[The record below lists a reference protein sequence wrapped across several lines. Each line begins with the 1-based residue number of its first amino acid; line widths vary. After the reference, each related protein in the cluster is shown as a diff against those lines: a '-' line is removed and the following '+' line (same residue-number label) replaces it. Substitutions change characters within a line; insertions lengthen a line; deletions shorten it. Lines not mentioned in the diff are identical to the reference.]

1 MAAAAAGGAVAVV
14 AVSIYRRS
22 RPLRARLS
30 PGRFHPAAALD
41 RLMARL
47 AIDAA
52 VRWRQRRAGNR
63 RRSPQAG
70 FTLAE
75 LVMVCAIL
83 AALSL
88 LAMPV
93 VMYTKQRSQ
102 EMELRQDLRE
112 MRAAIDQYKRFSDQG
127 LLPVDLGTEG
137 YPKDLDSL
145 VKGVELVG
153 QVDRQMKF
161 LRRIPV
167 DPMTG
172 KKLWGLRSYQD
183 EPNAESTGGE
193 NVFDVYSRSQGV
205 GLNGIP
211 YRQW

>member
-1 MAAAAAGGAVAVV
+1 M
-14 AVSIYRRS
+14 S
-22 RPLRARLS
+22 RA
-30 PGRFHPAAALD
+30 
-41 RLMARL
+41 
-47 AIDAA
+47 
-52 VRWRQRRAGNR
+52 QRTAFRH
-63 RRSPQAG
+63 AG

-83 AALSL
+83 ASLSL

-93 VMYTKQRSQ
+93 VKFTAKRSK
-102 EMELRQDLRE
+102 EMELRGDLRE

-145 VKGVELVG
+145 VKGIELVG
-153 QVDRQMKF
+153 QVDRKMKF

-172 KKLWGLRSYQD
+172 RQRWGLRSYQD

-193 NVFDVYSRSQGV
+193 NVYDVYSLSQGV

-211 YRQW
+211 YRKW

>member
-1 MAAAAAGGAVAVV
+1 VIA
-14 AVSIYRRS
+14 
-22 RPLRARLS
+22 RPKRIF
-30 PGRFHPAAALD
+30 G
-41 RLMARL
+41 
-47 AIDAA
+47 
-52 VRWRQRRAGNR
+52 
-63 RRSPQAG
+63 QAG

-83 AALSL
+83 ASLSL

-93 VMYTKQRSQ
+93 VKYTAKRSK
-102 EMELRQDLRE
+102 EMELRQDLRD
-112 MRAAIDQYKRFSDQG
+112 MRMAIDQYKRFSDQG

-145 VKGVELVG
+145 VKGIELVG
-153 QVDRQMKF
+153 QIDRKMKF
-161 LRRIPV
+161 LRRIPI

-172 KKLWGLRSYQD
+172 KKQWGLRSYQD
-183 EPNAESTGGE
+183 EPNSQSTGGE
-193 NVFDVYSRSQGV
+193 DVYDVYSLAQGV

>member
-1 MAAAAAGGAVAVV
+1 
-14 AVSIYRRS
+14 
-22 RPLRARLS
+22 
-30 PGRFHPAAALD
+30 
-41 RLMARL
+41 MARL
-47 AIDAA
+47 AIDVS
-52 VRWRQRRAGNR
+52 VRCRRLRAGDR

-83 AALSL
+83 ASLSL

-93 VMYTKQRSQ
+93 VKYTKQRSQ

-145 VKGVELVG
+145 VKGVQLVG
-153 QVDRQMKF
+153 QIDKKMKF
-161 LRRIPV
+161 MRRVPV

-172 KKLWGLRSYQD
+172 KVRWGLRSFQD
-183 EPNAESTGGE
+183 EPDAESTGGE
-193 NVFDVYSRSQGV
+193 DVYDVFSLSPGV

-211 YRQW
+211 YRKW

>member
-1 MAAAAAGGAVAVV
+1 MRAPGHAAG
-14 AVSIYRRS
+14 
-22 RPLRARLS
+22 RA
-30 PGRFHPAAALD
+30 
-41 RLMARL
+41 
-47 AIDAA
+47 
-52 VRWRQRRAGNR
+52 
-63 RRSPQAG
+63 AG

-83 AALSL
+83 TSLSL

-93 VMYTKQRSQ
+93 VKYTSKRSK
-102 EMELRQDLRE
+102 EMELRGDLRD

-127 LLPVDLGTEG
+127 LLPVELGTEG

-145 VKGVELVG
+145 VKGIALVG
-153 QVDRQMKF
+153 QIDRKMKF

-172 KKLWGLRSYQD
+172 KQQWGLRSYQD
-183 EPNAESTGGE
+183 EPDAAQTGGE
-193 NVFDVYSRSQGV
+193 DVYDVYSLSLGV

-211 YRQW
+211 YRKW

>member
-1 MAAAAAGGAVAVV
+1 MGGGC
-14 AVSIYRRS
+14 R
-22 RPLRARLS
+22 
-30 PGRFHPAAALD
+30 
-41 RLMARL
+41 
-47 AIDAA
+47 
-52 VRWRQRRAGNR
+52 
-63 RRSPQAG
+63 QAG

-83 AALSL
+83 ASLSL

-93 VMYTKQRSQ
+93 VKYTSTRSK

-145 VKGVELVG
+145 VKGIALVG
-153 QVDRQMKF
+153 QVDKKMKF
-161 LRRIPV
+161 LRRIPF

-172 KKLWGLRSYQD
+172 KQQWGLRSYQD
-183 EPNAESTGGE
+183 ESTSESTGGE
-193 NVFDVYSRSQGV
+193 DVYDVYSLSHGV
-205 GLNGIP
+205 GLNGIR
-211 YRQW
+211 YRLW

>member
-1 MAAAAAGGAVAVV
+1 
-14 AVSIYRRS
+14 
-22 RPLRARLS
+22 
-30 PGRFHPAAALD
+30 
-41 RLMARL
+41 MARL
-47 AIDAA
+47 PSNEAEGRRK
-52 VRWRQRRAGNR
+52 VRGGRCRRTW
-63 RRSPQAG
+63 QAG

-83 AALSL
+83 ASLSL

-93 VMYTKQRSQ
+93 VKYTKQRSQ

-153 QVDRQMKF
+153 QVDKKMKF
-161 LRRIPV
+161 MRRIPV

-172 KKLWGLRSYQD
+172 KTKWGLRSFQD
-183 EPNAESTGGE
+183 EPDAESTGGE
-193 NVFDVYSRSQGV
+193 DVYDVHSMSPGV

-211 YRQW
+211 YRKW

>member
-1 MAAAAAGGAVAVV
+1 MTIAGLRHAAFSAARVGRPGG
-14 AVSIYRRS
+14 R
-22 RPLRARLS
+22 
-30 PGRFHPAAALD
+30 
-41 RLMARL
+41 
-47 AIDAA
+47 
-52 VRWRQRRAGNR
+52 
-63 RRSPQAG
+63 QAG

-83 AALSL
+83 SSLAL

-93 VMYTKQRSQ
+93 VKFTAKRSK
-102 EMELRQDLRE
+102 EFELRQDLRD

-145 VKGVELVG
+145 VKGIELVG
-153 QVDRQMKF
+153 QVDRKMKF
-161 LRRIPV
+161 LRRIPI

-172 KKLWGLRSYQD
+172 KKRWGLRSYQD

-193 NVFDVYSRSQGV
+193 NVYDVYSLSQGV

>member
-1 MAAAAAGGAVAVV
+1 MG
-14 AVSIYRRS
+14 RTM
-22 RPLRARLS
+22 LRAPS
-30 PGRFHPAAALD
+30 HG
-41 RLMARL
+41 AR
-47 AIDAA
+47 
-52 VRWRQRRAGNR
+52 RT
-63 RRSPQAG
+63 AG

-83 AALSL
+83 SSLSL

-93 VMYTKQRSQ
+93 VKFTSKRSK
-102 EMELRQDLRE
+102 EMELRQDLRD

-127 LLPVDLGTEG
+127 LLPVDLGSEG

-145 VKGVELVG
+145 VKGIELVG
-153 QVDRQMKF
+153 QVNRKMKF

-172 KKLWGLRSYQD
+172 KQQWGLRSFQD
-183 EPNAESTGGE
+183 EPDAAQTGGE
-193 NVFDVYSRSQGV
+193 DVYDVYSLSTRV

-211 YRQW
+211 YRKW

>member
-1 MAAAAAGGAVAVV
+1 MMSRAQ
-14 AVSIYRRS
+14 
-22 RPLRARLS
+22 RPLFR
-30 PGRFHPAAALD
+30 
-41 RLMARL
+41 
-47 AIDAA
+47 
-52 VRWRQRRAGNR
+52 
-63 RRSPQAG
+63 QAG

-83 AALSL
+83 ASLSL

-93 VMYTKQRSQ
+93 VKFTAKRSK
-102 EMELRQDLRE
+102 EMELRGDLRE

-127 LLPVDLGTEG
+127 LLPVELGTEG

-145 VKGVELVG
+145 VKGIELVG
-153 QVDRQMKF
+153 QVDRKMKF

-172 KKLWGLRSYQD
+172 KQQWGLRSYQD

-193 NVFDVYSRSQGV
+193 NVYDVYSRSQGV

-211 YRQW
+211 YRKW

>member
-1 MAAAAAGGAVAVV
+1 MMSRTQKQKAAC
-14 AVSIYRRS
+14 R
-22 RPLRARLS
+22 
-30 PGRFHPAAALD
+30 H
-41 RLMARL
+41 
-47 AIDAA
+47 
-52 VRWRQRRAGNR
+52 
-63 RRSPQAG
+63 AG

-83 AALSL
+83 ASLSL

-93 VMYTKQRSQ
+93 VKFTAKRSK
-102 EMELRQDLRE
+102 EMELRGDLRE

-145 VKGVELVG
+145 VKGIELVG
-153 QVDRQMKF
+153 QVDRKMKF

-172 KKLWGLRSYQD
+172 KQRWGLRSYQD

-193 NVFDVYSRSQGV
+193 NVYDVYSLSQGV

-211 YRQW
+211 YRKW

>member
-1 MAAAAAGGAVAVV
+1 MMSRAQKQKAAC
-14 AVSIYRRS
+14 R
-22 RPLRARLS
+22 
-30 PGRFHPAAALD
+30 H
-41 RLMARL
+41 
-47 AIDAA
+47 
-52 VRWRQRRAGNR
+52 
-63 RRSPQAG
+63 AG

-83 AALSL
+83 ASLSL

-93 VMYTKQRSQ
+93 VKFTAKRSK
-102 EMELRQDLRE
+102 EMELRGDLRE

-145 VKGVELVG
+145 VKGIELVG
-153 QVDRQMKF
+153 QVDRKMKF

-172 KKLWGLRSYQD
+172 KQRWGLRSYQD

-193 NVFDVYSRSQGV
+193 NVYDVYSLSQGV

-211 YRQW
+211 YRKW

>member
-1 MAAAAAGGAVAVV
+1 MVTRWKKKIGG
-14 AVSIYRRS
+14 R
-22 RPLRARLS
+22 
-30 PGRFHPAAALD
+30 
-41 RLMARL
+41 
-47 AIDAA
+47 
-52 VRWRQRRAGNR
+52 
-63 RRSPQAG
+63 QAG

-83 AALSL
+83 ASLSL

-93 VMYTKQRSQ
+93 VKFTAKRSK
-102 EMELRQDLRE
+102 EMELRGDLRD

-145 VKGVELVG
+145 VKGIELVG
-153 QVDRQMKF
+153 QVDRKMKF

-193 NVFDVYSRSQGV
+193 NVYDVYSLSQGV